1 MNETYIY
8 YITNGSFKSE
18 PRKYCF
24 FFSQN
29 DANTNEFLG
38 HHLSTFSLQQGRTY
52 INRQMEY
59 T

>member
-1 MNETYIY
+1 MEALKVSQENIV
-8 YITNGSFKSE
+8 
-18 PRKYCF
+18 